1 MRISDWS
8 SDVCSSDLGDP
19 FVLIEGMT
27 IAGIAV
33 GATKGYIY
41 CRSEYPDAIR
51 VTPAAI
57 EIARD
62 AGCLGAKVCGSAYD
76 FDLEV
81 RMGAGAYVCGED
93 TALLESLD
101 GQRGVVRAKPPLPAP
116 KGLFGRPTVINN
128 LISLASV
135 PDNLSERSEERR
147 LGKECVGT
155 CSSRGSPY
163 HLKQKKTLTTRNT

>member
-1 MRISDWS
+1 MIME
-8 SDVCSSDLGDP
+8 GDP

-51 VTPAAI
+51 VTQAAI

-81 RMGAGAYVCGED
+81 RMGAGAYVCGAE
-93 TALLESLD
+93 TALLESQE
-101 GQRGVVRAKPPLPAP
+101 GKRGVVRAKPPLPAH
-116 KGLFGRPTVINN
+116 KIG
-128 LISLASV
+128 
-135 PDNLSERSEERR
+135 
-147 LGKECVGT
+147 
-155 CSSRGSPY
+155 RGSG
-163 HLKQKKTLTTRNT
+163 RERGG